1 MRDSYMLYM
10 DKLQGEYKETFQKI
24 STYVLS
30 QNVDTDTVETQMGEL
45 LDTFLL
51 AQEEGR
57 PVEKIVGNNLEAFCK
72 TFCSQFGWKNMII
85 NLIDKW
91 KIFAWLFVVV
101 GGVEIL
107 FMILDAISGLEV
119 DFWTYESTFNITGYI
134 LGIAVTIVID
144 TIVNIITV
152 KLLFKKNLHKGVMKI
167 INAIQI
173 ATLVICF
180 IVVFGLLQV
189 ESFNLFKVPSWSLL
203 VVGGVYL
210 ILYYWFNKERVKERK
225 KNKVSLFGMMKEEI
239 EKDTDVE
246 FQKEMQKQYEKKNA
260 QMLKKGKEAWSW
272 KEFVTYQEKEIQKA
286 YKLKTFYDW
295 LPIIITFPLGV
306 LEYLNNGFGIDLI
319 IYVVI
324 LFVAEFLLIKGMWN
338 ILKGALDV
346 KSAWVEVEKKKMETE
361 IE

>member
-1 MRDSYMLYM
+1 
-10 DKLQGEYKETFQKI
+10 
-24 STYVLS
+24 
-30 QNVDTDTVETQMGEL
+30 
-45 LDTFLL
+45 
-51 AQEEGR
+51 
-57 PVEKIVGNNLEAFCK
+57 
-72 TFCSQFGWKNMII
+72 
-85 NLIDKW
+85 
-91 KIFAWLFVVV
+91 
-101 GGVEIL
+101 
-107 FMILDAISGLEV
+107 
-119 DFWTYESTFNITGYI
+119 
-134 LGIAVTIVID
+134 
-144 TIVNIITV
+144 
-152 KLLFKKNLHKGVMKI
+152 MKI

-203 VVGGVYL
+203 VAGGVYL

-324 LFVAEFLLIKGMWN
+324 LFVVEFLVIKGMWN
-338 ILKGALDV
+338 IVKGALDV
-346 KSAWVEVEKKKMETE
+346 KSAWVEAEKKKMETE